1 MIDSS
6 LEVLRQLY
14 RLGARYL
21 GLTHSGN
28 TPWVGAAEY
37 QDGPK
42 GLTDFGKEVVRE
54 MNRLGMMIDM
64 SHASEQ
70 AFYDAIETS
79 RAPILNTHAACRA
92 IANHP
97 RNLTDA
103 MLKALAKNGGILGV
117 AYYSGMLDDGHRAR
131 FPELAQIGRRRGEV
145 IKQFR
150 DDKKRLS
157 EELWQLNLAEAGQL
171 KGYDDFFPI
180 GLFATAPYSLHARFP
195 INSVAD
201 LKGKKIRTAG
211 AIEGAA
217 IKALGA
223 VPIGLPVTEIA
234 EAVGRGTIDGTSSHP
249 SPLFD
254 FGIDRVT
261 NHHFFTRLG
270 IVPLAILMSRKKFD
284 SVPRQCQD
292 AIRKYSGAWTAARF
306 NDGIG
311 SYNDSLVKKL
321 QADSKRKVVFPSPA
335 EIETMSQMMK
345 PVVDEW
351 LARSPRN
358 QELFKLVEGEL
369 VKVRAGR

>member
-1 MIDSS
+1 MKLSVRIAMLVIGAGIASIAQAPAQAQAQKIKFAVFTPDKEQTFLTTMKPFAEAVNKEAGGTCEIDLFPNGALGRSPVQQAQMVLDGVADIAWVIAS
-6 LEVLRQLY
+6 YTPGRFQENEVLELP
-14 RLGARYL
+14 
-21 GLTHSGN
+21 GL
-28 TPWVGAAEY
+28 
-37 QDGPK
+37 
-42 GLTDFGKEVVRE
+42 F
-54 MNRLGMMIDM
+54 
-64 SHASEQ
+64 
-70 AFYDAIETS
+70 
-79 RAPILNTHAACRA
+79 
-92 IANHP
+92 
-97 RNLTDA
+97 RNL
-103 MLKALAKNGGILGV
+103 
-117 AYYSGMLDDGHRAR
+117 
-131 FPELAQIGRRRGEV
+131 PEGTEV
-145 IKQFR
+145 FT
-150 DDKKRLS
+150 RLVTS
-157 EELWQLNLAEAGQL
+157 GQL

-306 NDGIG
+306 NEGIG